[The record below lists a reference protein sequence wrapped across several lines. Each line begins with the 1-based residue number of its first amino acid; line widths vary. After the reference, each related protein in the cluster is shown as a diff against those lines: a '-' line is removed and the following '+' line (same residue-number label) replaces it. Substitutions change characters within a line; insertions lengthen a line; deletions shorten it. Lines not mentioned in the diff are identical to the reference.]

1 MPCSA
6 KPLDHTCN
14 MSRTIC
20 TDIAPKCVIY
30 TTTAFALKIRFV
42 CRAAAYDEGIYSSG
56 SSGRVRGRG
65 PRNMKSMPPPLAA
78 IFFMTY
84 FYRARGGH
92 GPLAPPGSATDSN
105 LTFYFTQYLFP
116 IAYCMKLDIRFT
128 LVFIWSVYAYFL
140 RSQIL
145 WNIERCLHQHVEKKK
160 ERKFHAVLL
169 TVLSSYSCT
178 VIKLSEVFKR
188 AARRLQMK
196 REHRCG
202 PTKHPRH
209 HCTLQE
215 KYSLL
220 TDP

>member
-30 TTTAFALKIRFV
+30 TTTAFALKKRFV
-42 CRAAAYDEGIYSSG
+42 CRAAAYDEGIHSSG
-56 SSGRVRGRG
+56 SSGRVRGG
-65 PRNMKSMPPPLAA
+65 ARNMKSMRPPLAA
-78 IFFMTY
+78 IFLWPIFTGP
-84 FYRARGGH
+84 GG
-92 GPLAPPGSATDSN
+92 PWPPWPPPGSATDSN

-128 LVFIWSVYAYFL
+128 LVFIWPVYAYFL

-160 ERKFHAVLL
+160 ERKFHAGLL

-188 AARRLQMK
+188 ASRRLQMK

-202 PTKHPRH
+202 PTRHPRH
-209 HCTLQE
+209 YRTLQE